1 MLLIITI
8 ICLAFKA
15 QASEII
21 FDGGNTAKYGEEAI
35 FTCTL
40 PDPKGVLQVT
50 WQRGLKPESLE
61 NLATYSNRFGKQV
74 NEPFNEKVSFR
85 ESTLNMS
92 SIILKNI
99 TWEDENCY
107 VCSFNAYPDGSKR
120 KQMCLTV
127 TGVLEFTSAQQSS
140 VLREQKIRK
149 ELLSCSA
156 TGKPAPTI
164 TWEIPINI
172 SKNAVPQKTTDRK
185 SDGTFIHN
193 TSIAVDI
200 PAIWTGHIDCVLNK
214 GQPGEQRKTFDFSSI
229 EQEEGN
235 QSQIILII
243 AVLLIIICIAVVI
256 VLIVHKRSSKRRSN
270 NDQTIV

>member
-1 MLLIITI
+1 MLTIFTLEHFYSLSVHSQNLLIIQ
-8 ICLAFKA
+8 LFSFKA

-40 PDPKGVLQVT
+40 PDPKGKSLFTTWKVMCFSCKLTINNYESLKGYQWRTDCFFFFFFSTTGVLQVT

-85 ESTLNMS
+85 ESSLNTS

-127 TGVLEFTSAQQSS
+127 TG
-140 VLREQKIRK
+140 
-149 ELLSCSA
+149 ELLLFGVSSLF
-156 TGKPAPTI
+156 
-164 TWEIPINI
+164 
-172 SKNAVPQKTTDRK
+172 RK
-185 SDGTFIHN
+185 S
-193 TSIAVDI
+193 
-200 PAIWTGHIDCVLNK
+200 K
-214 GQPGEQRKTFDFSSI
+214 
-229 EQEEGN
+229 
-235 QSQIILII
+235 
-243 AVLLIIICIAVVI
+243 
-256 VLIVHKRSSKRRSN
+256 
-270 NDQTIV
+270 

>member
-1 MLLIITI
+1 
-8 ICLAFKA
+8 
-15 QASEII
+15 
-21 FDGGNTAKYGEEAI
+21 
-35 FTCTL
+35 
-40 PDPKGVLQVT
+40 
-50 WQRGLKPESLE
+50 
-61 NLATYSNRFGKQV
+61 
-74 NEPFNEKVSFR
+74 
-85 ESTLNMS
+85 MS

-127 TGVLEFTSAQQSS
+127 TGELLLFG
-140 VLREQKIRK
+140 

-229 EQEEGN
+229 EQEEGMHAG
-235 QSQIILII
+235 L
-243 AVLLIIICIAVVI
+243 
-256 VLIVHKRSSKRRSN
+256 
-270 NDQTIV
+270 